1 MQQARNVQSN
11 PNPTVADVATATEH
25 LQQAVSEA
33 KQKERDAQNAAE
45 AAVTTAERDKTQ
57 AAIDTAKNIVNKVQD
72 PTKKT
77 SFHNRLNAIVVPS
90 PNPNPNPNPTNPTN
104 SATITQPHGGSVT
117 VSTSGNKCYNL
128 ASVKEAPAPE
138 SYNNRTLRD
147 VVDFTINCTSQTAAT
162 GYTTQVTLTLSRHYS
177 DTKNLIVAKIANNTL
192 KEDITRHVTFGTSA
206 DGKYTTI
213 SYSLIDGGFGDE
225 DGAANG
231 VIVDPVG
238 VYEREAGNNSTTNS
252 KSSGSRTS
260 LANTGNSLPIVL
272 SAAAIISLAGIVLV
286 LLKRR

>member
-1 MQQARNVQSN
+1 MQQAVI
-11 PNPTVADVATATEH
+11 
-25 LQQAVSEA
+25 EA
-33 KQKERDAQNAAE
+33 KQKERDVQNAAE

-57 AAIDTAKNIVNKVQD
+57 AAINTAKNIVNKVQD

-77 SFHNRLNAIVVPS
+77 SFHNRLNAISLPS
-90 PNPNPNPNPTNPTN
+90 PNPNPNPNPNPTNPTN
-104 SATITQPHGGSVT
+104 STTITQPHGGSVT

-128 ASVKEAPAPE
+128 TSVKAAPAPE
-138 SYNNRTLRD
+138 RYNNRTLRD
-147 VVDFTINCTSQTAAT
+147 VVDFTINCTNQTTAT
-162 GYTTQVTLTLSRHYS
+162 GYTTQVTLTLSRRYN
-177 DTKNLIVAKIANNTL
+177 DTKNLIVAKMANNTL
-192 KEDITRHVTFGTSA
+192 KEDITRRVTFGTSA

-213 SYSLIDGGFGDE
+213 SYSLTDGGFGDE

-286 LLKRR
+286 ILKRR